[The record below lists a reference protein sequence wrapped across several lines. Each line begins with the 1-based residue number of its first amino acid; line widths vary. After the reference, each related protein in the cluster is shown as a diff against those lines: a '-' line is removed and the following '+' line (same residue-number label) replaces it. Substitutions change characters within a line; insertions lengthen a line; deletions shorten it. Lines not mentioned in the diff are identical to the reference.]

1 MKRKKLRQFGHELF
15 LFLCG
20 GAIYCLIEI
29 LFRDRTH
36 WSMYILG
43 GLCFVVIGLLNE
55 YFKKMPL
62 VSQMLISSIV
72 ITVLEF
78 FTGCIV
84 NLWLEME
91 VWDYSNQPYNLCGQ
105 ICLLFTNLWF
115 MLSLLGIFLDDWIRH
130 KLFHKKMPK
139 YHVFM

>member
-1 MKRKKLRQFGHELF
+1 MQRKKLRQFGHELF

-20 GAIYCLIEI
+20 GLIYCLIEI
-29 LFRDRTH
+29 LFRGRTH

-43 GLCFVVIGLLNE
+43 GLCFVIIGLLNE

-62 VSQMLISSIV
+62 VSQMLISSVV

-78 FTGCIV
+78 ITGCIV
-84 NLWLEME
+84 NLWLGLG

-115 MLSLLGIFLDDWIRH
+115 MLSLLGIFLDDLIRH